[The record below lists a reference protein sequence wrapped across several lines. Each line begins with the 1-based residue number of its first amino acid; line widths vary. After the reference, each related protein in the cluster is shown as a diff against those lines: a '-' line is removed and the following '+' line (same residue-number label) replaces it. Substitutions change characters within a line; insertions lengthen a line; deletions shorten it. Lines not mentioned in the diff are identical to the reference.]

1 MKQLTILLLSI
12 ILFSCNSNTSDL
24 NIQNEIN
31 IIPKP
36 ASISVKEGVFSLNQK
51 TKIFASCT
59 ESLPIANLLADA
71 INSSLGD
78 KLQVYQ
84 KDPDNSKN
92 SIIFKIDPTSLI
104 HEDSE
109 GEAYT
114 IQVMPKQISIV
125 ANKPQGLFYGFQTL
139 LQLIITEEV
148 LPVEKNKNVT
158 HHKKES
164 YIPCVEIIDYPR
176 FEWRGLMLDVS
187 RHFFSKEFV
196 KKHLDEMAKYKFN
209 IFHFHLSDDQG
220 WRVEIKSLP
229 KLTEVGAW
237 RVPRTGKWWS
247 YPLPYEGEE
256 ATDGGFYT
264 QEDIKEIVQYARDRF
279 ITVVPEIDVPGHSL
293 AAITAYPELSC
304 TKEKYHVNSGS
315 RFYGVDN
322 NTLCAGQEITFDF
335 MEKVLSEIADLFP
348 SEYIHIG
355 GDECFKGF
363 WGKCES
369 CKKRMKDNKLADV
382 DELQSYFIKRMD
394 KILRDN
400 GKKLIGWDE
409 ILEGGLA
416 PEATVMSWRGT
427 EGGIK
432 AAQMG
437 HHVIMTPTYHAYID
451 FYQGD
456 HLIEPETYS
465 LLRLENCYD
474 FEPIPPG
481 IDKKFILGGQGNLW
495 AESVPNER
503 HAEYMIWPRAL
514 ALSEVFWS
522 AKESRNWDDFIRRM
536 EFRFE
541 YMDKNNINYSR
552 AAFDPIISAVK
563 DENDSLR
570 VKLRTE
576 IPGLDI
582 YYTFDE
588 TNPDLYSPKYAG
600 VPLEIPIGASQIK
613 VNTFRSGQAVGSQIN
628 CPLNILNERI
638 EKEQ

>member
-1 MKQLTILLLSI
+1 MKQFIILLFSI
-12 ILFSCNSNTSDL
+12 ILFSCNSKTSDSD
-24 NIQNEIN
+24 IQRQVN

-36 ASISVKEGVFSLNQK
+36 TSVSVKDGVFLLNQK
-51 TKIFASCT
+51 TKILASSP
-59 ESLPIANLLADA
+59 ESLPIANMLVDE
-71 INSSLGD
+71 INNSLGN
-78 KLQVYQ
+78 KLQVYG
-84 KDPDNSKN
+84 KDADNANN
-92 SIIFKIDPTSLI
+92 SIIFKLDPAAI
-104 HEDSE
+104 VDKDM
-109 GEAYT
+109 GDGAYSM
-114 IQVMPKQISIV
+114 QVTPKQITIV
-125 ANKPQGLFYGFQTL
+125 ANKPRGLFYGLQSL
-139 LQLIITEEV
+139 LQLMEPGDIPPID
-148 LPVEKNKNVT
+148 KNNKVAQT
-158 HHKKES
+158 KKELP
-164 YIPCVEIIDYPR
+164 IPCVEITDYPR

-196 KKHLDEMAKYKFN
+196 KKHINEMAKYKFN

-220 WRVEIKSLP
+220 WRVEIKNLP

-247 YPLPYEGEE
+247 YPLPREGEE

-264 QEDIKEIVQYARDRF
+264 QEDIKEIVQYAQDRF

-304 TKEKYHVNSGS
+304 TKQQYHVNPGS

-322 NTLCAGQEITFDF
+322 NTLCAGQEVTFDF
-335 MEKVLSEIADLFP
+335 MEKVLTEIAGLFP
-348 SEYIHIG
+348 SDYIHIG

-363 WGKCES
+363 WGKCEA
-369 CKKRMKDNKLADV
+369 CKKRMKENNLADV

-474 FEPIPPG
+474 FEPVPPG
-481 IDKKFILGGQGNLW
+481 IEKEYILGGQGNLW
-495 AESVPNER
+495 AESVPNAR

-522 AKESRNWDDFIRRM
+522 SRENRDWNDFIRRM
-536 EFRFE
+536 EVRFG
-541 YMDKNNINYSR
+541 YMDKNDINYSR

-563 DENDSLR
+563 EDGDSLS

-588 TNPDLYSPKYAG
+588 TNPDVYSPKYVG
-600 VPLEIPIGASQIK
+600 IPLEIPIGASQIK
-613 VNTFRSGQAVGSQIN
+613 VKTFRSGQPVGSQIN
-628 CPLNILNERI
+628 CPLSILDERI
-638 EKEQ
+638 ESK

>member
-1 MKQLTILLLSI
+1 MKQLIISLLIPILLG
-12 ILFSCNSNTSDL
+12 CNSNTD
-24 NIQNEIN
+24 NVYTRTQVN

-36 ASISVKEGVFSLNQK
+36 TSVSVKEGVFLLNQE
-51 TKIFASCT
+51 TKILASSP
-59 ESLPIANLLADA
+59 ESLPIANMLVDE
-71 INSSLGD
+71 ISNSLGD

-84 KDPDNSKN
+84 KDLNRSGN
-92 SIIFKIDPTSLI
+92 SIIFKLDPNAVIYKDGGDEVYNL
-104 HEDSE
+104 
-109 GEAYT
+109 
-114 IQVMPKQISIV
+114 QVTPKQITII
-125 ANKPQGLFYGFQTL
+125 ANKPQGLFYGLQTL
-139 LQLIITEEV
+139 LQLIKPEDI
-148 LPVEKNKNVT
+148 LPAEKDGST
-158 HHKKES
+158 TQSKKES
-164 YIPCVEIIDYPR
+164 SIPCVEILDYPR

-196 KKHLDEMAKYKFN
+196 KKHINEMAKYKFN

-220 WRVEIKSLP
+220 WRIEIKSLP

-247 YPLPYEGEE
+247 YPPPREGEE

-264 QEDIKEIVQYARDRF
+264 QEDIKEIVQYAQDRF

-304 TKEKYHVNSGS
+304 TKEKYYVNPGS
-315 RFYGVDN
+315 RFYGIDN
-322 NTLCAGQEITFDF
+322 NTLCAGQEVTFDF
-335 MEKVLSEIADLFP
+335 MEKVLTEIAHLFP

-369 CKKRMKDNKLADV
+369 CKRRMKDNNLTNV

-394 KILRDN
+394 KILREN

-427 EGGIK
+427 KGGIK

-451 FYQGD
+451 LYQGD
-456 HLIEPETYS
+456 PLIEPETYS
-465 LLRLENCYD
+465 LLRLENCYN
-474 FEPIPPG
+474 FEPVPPG
-481 IDKKFILGGQGNLW
+481 IDKEFILGGQGNLW

-522 AKESRNWDDFIRRM
+522 SKENRNWDDFIRRM
-536 EFRFE
+536 EVRFE
-541 YMDKNNINYSR
+541 YLDKNDINYSR

-576 IPGLDI
+576 IAKLDLH
-582 YYTFDE
+582 YTFDE

-613 VNTFRSGQAVGSQIN
+613 VRTFRSGQPVGSQIN
-628 CPLNILNERI
+628 CPLSVLNERI
-638 EKEQ
+638 EKE